1 MHTRTS
7 KILRLPL
14 VPKVNGLVN
23 ITLKHRPNWMSWTHI
38 TTRWWGT
45 ECSNTITTCKSRRTV
60 AQTNHCNSRQWA
72 WNSIERLWNEIWS
85 TTWNTSP
92 HAWTKK
98 DPDSTS
104 NTNSPYS
111 LWEDHWKIS
120 LSKCFDHYRQII
132 THTHIVIITDRYR
145 KLARESP
152 VQKTHEDLFPTR
164 VSIFLSYLTGYWT
177 KYWLTTE
184 HNSSRNVL
192 RHYYQ

>member
-14 VPKVNGLVN
+14 VQKVNGLVN

-111 LWEDHWKIS
+111 LREDHWKIS

-132 THTHIVIITDRYR
+132 THTHRNHNRPI
-145 KLARESP
+145 
-152 VQKTHEDLFPTR
+152 QKTGTR
-164 VSIFLSYLTGYWT
+164 KPRAKNTRGLVSYVCINIFILSYGILD
-177 KYWLTTE
+177 
-184 HNSSRNVL
+184 
-192 RHYYQ
+192 